1 MAIEYQC
8 IRVFFGNSG
17 LFALT
22 PVGVASRSLSVI
34 KLPLFLDGPEVMDE
48 GTYRSDG

>member
-22 PVGVASRSLSVI
+22 R
-34 KLPLFLDGPEVMDE
+34 E
-48 GTYRSDG
+48 GSGIPIAICD